1 MLGVVQI
8 LSHSYNSCYPSELC
22 AGACTILLTGS
33 GADNIDV
40 HAQLLN
46 LTKQPCSFLRLIR
59 GKHSRLLK
67 PPERQ
72 TNQLVHDRL
81 HTYLHLV
88 WSLLTWI
95 LSSLPYS
102 ARSHFPLTFVDVFVL
117 ATGSLYMCA
126 CCTSN
131 VFVCVLK
138 FSQLSYVFR
147 TIWNPLHSRQH
158 VWTTR

>member
-102 ARSHFPLTFVDVFVL
+102 ALSHFPLEFRWRVCSGHWFTLHVCM
-117 ATGSLYMCA
+117 LY
-126 CCTSN
+126 
-131 VFVCVLK
+131 VERVCVCPK
-138 FSQLSYVFR
+138 VLSTFIR
-147 TIWNPLHSRQH
+147 F
-158 VWTTR
+158 